1 MLGLIAP
8 LASLLG
14 IEITSLRERLQR
26 RTAVYGAVGIFALV
40 VLMFLLVA
48 ANAAL
53 SQWVGP
59 VIAPLIIAGTALA
72 LALVA
77 LLIGYLQDAAA
88 ARREAEEKQRA
99 QTAALLTSVATTAVP
114 LLMKS
119 TLLREVGIPVGG
131 ALFAAWLLTRKSG
144 SKATTP
150 PPER

>member
-14 IEITSLRERLQR
+14 IEVTSLRERLQR
-26 RTAVYGAVGIFALV
+26 RTAVYGAIGVLSLMVLV
-40 VLMFLLVA
+40 FLLVA

-59 VIAPLIIAGTALA
+59 IIAPLIIAGTALL
-72 LALVA
+72 LALIA
-77 LLIGYLQDAAA
+77 LLVGYLQDAAA

-99 QTAALLTSVATTAVP
+99 QTTALLTSVATTAVP

-119 TLLREVGIPVGG
+119 ALLREVGIPLGG

-144 SKATTP
+144 SGGTNP
-150 PPER
+150 PPDR